1 MGKKR
6 LDEDRQEGRT
16 TRRELLI
23 KGAKGAAL
31 LTYVVPAIDSVLVG
45 IAEAAPEGSRGNPY
59 QGGGRARGRP
69 SCPPGQVLRFDQC
82 FPVPRGNAGSG
93 SGKNDVW
100 K

>member
-6 LDEDRQEGRT
+6 PGKDRERGHT

-23 KGAKGAAL
+23 KGAKGVAL
-31 LTYVVPAIDSVLVG
+31 LPYVVPVIDSVMVG
-45 IAEAAPEGSRGNPY
+45 IAEAAPEGSRGSPA

-69 SCPPGQVLRFDQC
+69 SCPPGQVMRFDQC
-82 FPVPRGNAGSG
+82 YPVPRGNAKSG
-93 SGKNDVW
+93 AGKNDVW